1 MKKGTNKKRISVVAL
16 CLMFFAMGSLQL
28 LAQKASSE
36 LTVHAAGAFSTYV
49 QPTIKGSSVGYNS
62 DFGVGFTGFFSQ
74 HVGINVGVGLGFF
87 NIKSTVTDI
96 HRTVTSGPGFQA
108 SGYFYDLHTALSGYT
123 ETHKSMFL
131 NVPVMFVYQTQ
142 KYQPWSWKQ
151 SKKPSFYLM
160 TGGKALLLF
169 HNRYDVSV
177 TSITNRAYFPEFD
190 NWAETQEFA
199 GLGRFDNEGKGYSSS
214 DKMEFGVIIAAAIEL
229 GVKWRTEGSV
239 AIYTGAFLDWGF
251 TIKDNRIPY
260 GEYIYEKNLQDDL
273 TLMKF
278 ADTYLVTAGIKL
290 RIAFSRRQIS
300 RY

>member
-1 MKKGTNKKRISVVAL
+1 MKKETNKKRTSVVIL
-16 CLMFFAMGSLQL
+16 CLIFLALSSLQL
-28 LAQKASSE
+28 WAQKASSE
-36 LTVHAAGAFSTYV
+36 FTIHAAGAFSTYV
-49 QPTIKGSSVGYNS
+49 QPPIKGSSVGYNS
-62 DFGVGFTGFFSQ
+62 DFGVAFTGFFSQ
-74 HVGINVGVGLGFF
+74 HVGINIGAGLGFF

-96 HRTVTSGPGFQA
+96 QKSVTSGPAFQDN
-108 SGYFYDLHTALSGYT
+108 GYFYDLHTALSGYA

-131 NVPVMFVYQTQ
+131 TVPVMFVYQAQ

-160 TGGKALLLF
+160 AGGKAFLLF
-169 HNRYDVSV
+169 HNRFDVSV
-177 TSITNRAYFPEFD
+177 TSITNSAYFPELN

-199 GLGRFDNEGKGYSSS
+199 GIGHFDNEGRGYSNS
-214 DKMEFGVIIAAAIEL
+214 DKMEFGVIIAAAVEL

-251 TIKDNRIPY
+251 PIKDNRQPY

-290 RIAFSRRQIS
+290 RIAFSKRQIS